1 MWNSYRERDCR
12 SPPLPR
18 AALQQKGNLLRCVS
32 FFVFQYLLSNV
43 HSTKILKNKKSE
55 VKLHSF
61 CCGEKGIRTPGTRKS
76 TTVFETAPFD
86 HSGISPCVAEKEGF
100 EPPEPSRVQRFSRPP
115 HSTTLPF
122 LRAVQKY
129 YKLNSRQIYFRI
141 FLSAHNGF
149 IFKLLEQQII
159 DYCKL
164 KRKKCPFYANENI
177 ISYAKNAIN

>member
-1 MWNSYRERDCR
+1 MKGIAD
-12 SPPLPR
+12 PLRRRGHPCDKKKL
-18 AALQQKGNLLRCVS
+18 AMLR
-32 FFVFQYLLSNV
+32 FIFVFRNFLRMRAFGEVSE
-43 HSTKILKNKKSE
+43 NKKSE
-55 VKLHSF
+55 ASLHSF

-129 YKLNSRQIYFRI
+129 YKLNSRQIYFPY
-141 FLSAHNGF
+141 FLHTPNT
-149 IFKLLEQQII
+149 I
-159 DYCKL
+159 
-164 KRKKCPFYANENI
+164 I
-177 ISYAKNAIN
+177 ISILNTKIA

>member
-1 MWNSYRERDCR
+1 M
-12 SPPLPR
+12 R
-18 AALQQKGNLLRCVS
+18 AFSEVS
-32 FFVFQYLLSNV
+32 E
-43 HSTKILKNKKSE
+43 NKKSE
-55 VKLHSF
+55 ASLHSF

-129 YKLNSRQIYFRI
+129 YKLNSRQSYFPYFLITHNTIIINILNKNFALRQIYKAPICEQKSSFCNRFFRKI
-141 FLSAHNGF
+141 ETEILSFDN
-149 IFKLLEQQII
+149 
-159 DYCKL
+159 
-164 KRKKCPFYANENI
+164 
-177 ISYAKNAIN
+177 NAIYLRRLCQQAATYWNHRQ